1 MPQIERLNSKPSR
14 TAPVALVLPGA
25 GYTVQAPLL
34 YWPVLAL
41 TQAGWDVWSVNWHD
55 DVKGPAP
62 RDIAQFVEDAVVQA
76 LAELP
81 DAPAAVIGKSLGT
94 YALPYFVDREVWA
107 AWLTPNLTDS
117 RIAQAARS
125 ASRRHL
131 FVGGTADPT
140 WRPEGILNSRA
151 ETISV
156 ESGNHSLE
164 TAETGWQNSAL
175 EQLEMLR
182 RLVDHVMARPSATR

>member
-1 MPQIERLNSKPSR
+1 MPQIERLNSKPPR

-41 TQAGWDVWSVNWHD
+41 TQAGWDVWSVNWHN

-62 RDIAQFVEDAVVQA
+62 RDVGQFVEDAVVQA

-94 YALPYFVDREVWA
+94 FALPYFVDSKVRA
-107 AWLTPNLTDS
+107 AWLTPILTDS
-117 RIAQAARS
+117 RIAQAARG
-125 ASRRHL
+125 ASKRHL
-131 FVGGTADPT
+131 FVGGAADPT
-140 WRPEGILNSRA
+140 WRREGILNSHT
-151 ETISV
+151 ETITV

-164 TAETGWQNSAL
+164 TTETGWRNSAL

-182 RLVDHVMARPSATR
+182 KLVDHVIARP

>member
-1 MPQIERLNSKPSR
+1 MPQIERLTSKPSR

-41 TQAGWDVWSVNWHD
+41 TQAGWDVWSVDWHA

-62 RDIAQFVEDAVVQA
+62 RDIAQFVEDAVAQA
-76 LAELP
+76 LAEIP

-94 YALPYFVDREVWA
+94 YALPYFVDWKVRA
-107 AWLTPNLTDS
+107 AWLTPILTDP
-117 RIAQAARS
+117 RIAQAACG
-125 ASRRHL
+125 ASDRHL

-140 WRPEGILNSRA
+140 WRPEGVLNPHS
-151 ETISV
+151 ETITV

-164 TAETGWQNSAL
+164 MTETGWRSSAFDQI
-175 EQLEMLR
+175 EVLR
-182 RLVDHVMARPSATR
+182 RLVDHVTARP

>member
-1 MPQIERLNSKPSR
+1 MPQIERLNSKPLK

-41 TQAGWDVWSVNWHD
+41 TQAGWDVWSVNWHN

-62 RDIAQFVEDAVVQA
+62 RDIAEFVEDAVVQA

-94 YALPYFVDREVWA
+94 YALPYFVECNVRA
-107 AWLTPNLTDS
+107 AWLTPILTDS

-125 ASRRHL
+125 ASERHL
-131 FVGGTADPT
+131 FVGGAADPT
-140 WRPEGILNSRA
+140 WRPEEILNA
-151 ETISV
+151 HTETI

-164 TAETGWQNSAL
+164 TTETGWRNSAL
-175 EQLEMLR
+175 EQLDMLR
-182 RLVDHVMARPSATR
+182 RLVDHVIEHP